1 MLHIK
6 VLKYILKNEYC
17 QIFCSKKAG
26 VGRLRHGLRICGN
39 RILYCHQTNNSRDLR
54 LCFNII
60 SYVGLAMFRALIEL
74 GVEPHAE
81 LRAQLRA
88 EPT

>member
-1 MLHIK
+1 M
-6 VLKYILKNEYC
+6 
-17 QIFCSKKAG
+17 
-26 VGRLRHGLRICGN
+26 GRLRHGLRICRDG
-39 RILYCHQTNNSRDLR
+39 IFYYHQINNSRDLW
-54 LCFNII
+54 LYFSII